1 MTSLRLL
8 KVHSNVNLDQDFY
21 VDGKKG
27 CSWFYK
33 IEGIHLNRN
42 SDTLRLHKVHS
53 DHDSEEDIMACK
65 DYHDYEVERVYD
77 SVMKIA
83 SKMQLGL
90 DFEIPSYELRYLCWD
105 GYPLDS
111 LPSNFD
117 GENLVELH
125 LKCSNIKQLW
135 QENKV
140 LLSFH
145 NDFFFFILILKLLIV
160 ISFIETIFFRCSILK
175 V

>member
-8 KVHSNVNLDQDFY
+8 RVHSNDYLCPYSYDNIEKEK
-21 VDGKKG
+21 VDRY
-27 CSWFYK
+27 C
-33 IEGIHLNRN
+33 
-42 SDTLRLHKVHS
+42 
-53 DHDSEEDIMACK
+53 EEII
-65 DYHDYEVERVYD
+65 D
-77 SVMKIA
+77 SVMKTA
-83 SKMQLGL
+83 SKMHLDP

-105 GYPLDS
+105 GYPLDF

-135 QENKV
+135 QGKKV
-140 LLSFH
+140 LLSFN
-145 NDFFFFILILKLLIV
+145 NDFFCFILILKFLIV
-160 ISFIETIFFRCSILK
+160 ISFIETIFFWYRILK

>member
-8 KVHSNVNLDQDFY
+8 KVHSNVNLDQDFFY
-21 VDGKKG
+21 DNEEGR
-27 CSWFYK
+27 SWLYK
-33 IEGIHLNRN
+33 LEGMLLNRN
-42 SDTLRLHKVHS
+42 SDN
-53 DHDSEEDIMACK
+53 
-65 DYHDYEVERVYD
+65 EVEWAYD

-90 DFEIPSYELRYLCWD
+90 DFEIPSYELRYLRWD

-135 QENKV
+135 QGNKV
-140 LLSFH
+140 LLSFN
-145 NDFFFFILILKLLIV
+145 NDFFCFILILKFLIV
-160 ISFIETIFFRCSILK
+160 ISFIDTIFFCYSILK